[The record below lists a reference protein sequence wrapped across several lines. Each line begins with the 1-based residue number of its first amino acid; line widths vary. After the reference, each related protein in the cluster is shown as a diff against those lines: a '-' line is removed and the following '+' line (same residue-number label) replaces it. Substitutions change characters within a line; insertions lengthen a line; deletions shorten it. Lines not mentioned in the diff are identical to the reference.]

1 MCGRYTL
8 TCAPDELREEF
19 GIAEVPAALGPR
31 YNLAPRQD
39 AAVIAPSRTGEL
51 RLRLLNW
58 GLVPWWADD
67 PRIGGRA
74 INARAETVATR
85 PAFRDAFRERRCLI
99 PADGFYEW
107 LRPEGSRS
115 GQPYRFRRADGRPL
129 AFAGL
134 WERWRSADN
143 EVLDSFTI
151 LTRPATGV
159 VAPIHDRMP
168 VILRG
173 ADRDVWLDPATPP
186 ERLQALLAAESAEP
200 LVADA
205 VSTLVNSPANDT
217 PECVLPLEV
226 LNAPGGGE

>member
-8 TCAPDELREEF
+8 TCAPEELREEF

-39 AAVIAPSRTGEL
+39 APVIARSRAGEK
-51 RLRLLNW
+51 RLRMLNW

-85 PAFRDAFRERRCLI
+85 PAFRDAFRERRCLV

-107 LRPEGSRS
+107 LRAEGGKS
-115 GQPYRFRRADGRPL
+115 GQPYRFRRADGRPF

-134 WERWRSADN
+134 WERWRAADD

-151 LTRPATGV
+151 LTRPATSV
-159 VAPIHDRMP
+159 VASIHDRMP
-168 VILRG
+168 VILQG
-173 ADRDVWLDPATPP
+173 ADRELWLDPDTPP
-186 ERLQALLAAESAEP
+186 ERLEALLAAESAEP
-200 LVADA
+200 LAADA
-205 VSTLVNSPANDT
+205 VSTLVNSPANDG

-226 LNAPGGGE
+226 LNSGGVE